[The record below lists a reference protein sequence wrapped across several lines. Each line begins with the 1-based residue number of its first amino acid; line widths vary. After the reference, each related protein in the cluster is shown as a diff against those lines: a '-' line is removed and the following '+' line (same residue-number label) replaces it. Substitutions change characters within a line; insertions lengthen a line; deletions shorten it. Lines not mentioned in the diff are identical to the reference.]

1 VEGVG
6 CVCSPFS
13 TSVSPSIGNCIV
25 FSRSIDSFFVESEE
39 LDGFCSDNKDFAML
53 KVRLTKTMVSLVFLC
68 SLKFADPAR
77 YI

>member
-1 VEGVG
+1 MEGVG

-25 FSRSIDSFFVESEE
+25 FSGSEDPFFVESEE
-39 LDGFCSDNKDFAML
+39 LDGFCSDKDFAML
-53 KVRLTKTMVSLVFLC
+53 KVRLTKTVVSLVFLC